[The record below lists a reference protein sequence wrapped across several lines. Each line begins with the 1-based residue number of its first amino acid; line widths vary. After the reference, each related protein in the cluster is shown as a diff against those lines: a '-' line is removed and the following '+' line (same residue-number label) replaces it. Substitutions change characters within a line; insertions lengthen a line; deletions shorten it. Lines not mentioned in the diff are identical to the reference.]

1 MTTRRAG
8 VVLVLMRCLLAPL
21 LLTALCFGQGAEGL
35 RQASGAAFS
44 GFSSDDKAE
53 KTWEIRAATV
63 RPEIGEV
70 GAWRLTDLTLTT
82 FREGRPQRVLRT
94 PSGLA
99 RPERL
104 AAEGDGAVRI
114 EGEGLRL
121 DGVGW
126 SWRGTDA
133 GDTFALLD
141 KVRGDVGNLA
151 RPESLAQLTAARLD
165 VVSGLGGTTDLIFA
179 GGARM
184 NRGVEQL
191 TAERLVLTVGRDG
204 ALTGWAALGGV
215 RHVYAGGL
223 AQADEIRHDALTGK
237 TRFLGSVRA
246 TDARATLTTTALTRE
261 LDGAWVAE
269 DAAGVRVELPAVEG
283 RPAARVQSKLVRAL
297 APTPTETVF
306 VLEGD
311 ARYQS
316 DTSELMARTLRIGL
330 PITGRGWVEGQ
341 GGVIGNDGALNFQAD
356 EARMDREND
365 TLLLQGNPR
374 LVDKRG
380 FVLTGFQI
388 RARPEAGTAEV
399 LSGIG
404 RRAALRT
411 LSDGAPA
418 EFEADRI
425 EASRQGERALA
436 RLLGAVRLRLP
447 DADVTCERVIATA
460 FITKQNTTELERL
473 VLVGEVAYRSEG
485 FAARAGRAEL
495 HPAVGLE
502 AAVSAELGGAA
513 RLLLLL
519 PGEDDP
525 VQPRVEV
532 SQDEGL
538 LAVDARRHEVLLS
551 STVARFH
558 SEGDV
563 RLGAGVAQGTCE
575 RIQGLARRDAKGRLL
590 LASALGSG
598 GVTMASGGVRA
609 TGERL
614 EIDPAKNLA
623 HLRGAARLQDA
634 QGRMGVPADAVTY
647 DLKSRN
653 WSMDSA
659 PGDTAGSVVKPRILL
674 PGTVFELP
682 LPQ

>member
-1 MTTRRAG
+1 
-8 VVLVLMRCLLAPL
+8 MRCLLAPL
-21 LLTALCFGQGAEGL
+21 LLTALCFAQSEEGL

-44 GFSSDDKAE
+44 GFGSDDKAE

-70 GAWRLTDLTLTT
+70 GAWRLTDLKLTT
-82 FREGRPQRVLRT
+82 FRDGKPQRVLRT

-99 RPERL
+99 RPDRL
-104 AAEGDGAVRI
+104 AAEGEGAVRI

-126 SWRGTDA
+126 SWRGTEV
-133 GDTFALLD
+133 GDTFALLSG
-141 KVRGDVGNLA
+141 VRGDVGNLA
-151 RPESLAQLTAARLD
+151 RPENLARLSAARLD
-165 VVSGLGGTTDLIFA
+165 VVSGLEGTTDLIFA

-191 TAERLVLTVGRDG
+191 AADRLVLTIGREG
-204 ALTGWAALGGV
+204 NLSGWAALGGV
-215 RHVYAGGL
+215 RHTYAGGS

-237 TRFLGSVRA
+237 TRFLGAVQA
-246 TDARATLTTTALTRE
+246 TDTRATLTTSALTRE
-261 LDGAWVAE
+261 LDGAWMAE
-269 DAAGVRVELPAVEG
+269 DGAGVRVELPAVEG
-283 RPAARVQSKLVRAL
+283 RPAAKVQSTLVRAL
-297 APTPTETVF
+297 APTPTESVF
-306 VLEGD
+306 VFEGD

-316 DTSELMARTLRIGL
+316 ETSELRARTLRIGL
-330 PITGRGWVEGQ
+330 PIAGQGWVEGQ
-341 GGVIGNDGALNFQAD
+341 GGVMGNDGGLNFQAE
-356 EARMDREND
+356 EARLDRDND

-374 LVDKRG
+374 LADKRG
-380 FVLTGFQI
+380 FVLSGFQI
-388 RARPEAGTAEV
+388 RARPQAGTADV

-418 EFEADRI
+418 EFEAERI
-425 EASRQGERALA
+425 EASRQGERAVA
-436 RLLGAVRLRLP
+436 RLLGSVRLRLP
-447 DADVTCERVIATA
+447 DAEMTCERVVATA
-460 FITKQNTTELERL
+460 RLTKQNTTELERL

-485 FAARAGRAEL
+485 FLARAGRAEL

-502 AAVSAELGGAA
+502 AAVTAELGGAA

-525 VQPRVEV
+525 VMPRLEI
-532 SQDEGL
+532 SQGESL
-538 LAVDARRHEVLLS
+538 LAVEASRHEVLLS
-551 STVARFH
+551 SGVARFH
-558 SEGDV
+558 SEGNV
-563 RLGAGVAQGTCE
+563 RLVAGGAEGTCE

-598 GVTMASGGVRA
+598 DIALVSGGVRA

-614 EIDPAKNLA
+614 EIDPLKNLA
-623 HLRGAARLQDA
+623 HLRGAARLRDD
-634 QGRMGVPADAVTY
+634 QGRLGVPADAITY
-647 DLKSRN
+647 DLKTRN
-653 WSMDSA
+653 WSMDSS
-659 PGDTAGSVVKPRILL
+659 PGGTPGSVIKPKILL
-674 PGTVFELP
+674 PGTVFQLP